1 MRSYFFVLCTILLTV
16 YSQLAIKWGM
26 LKAGT
31 MPENSE
37 EKIWFLVSQLLNP
50 WILSSLVSAFLALIT
65 WMVALTKLEL
75 SHAYPFMSLAFV
87 LVLFFSHAFFNEVLT
102 APKIIGVLFIMI
114 GMAIGS
120 RA

>member
-50 WILSSLVSAFLALIT
+50 WILSSLVSAFLALIP

-87 LVLFFSHAFFNEVLT
+87 LVLFCSHAFFNEVLT

-120 RA
+120 RG